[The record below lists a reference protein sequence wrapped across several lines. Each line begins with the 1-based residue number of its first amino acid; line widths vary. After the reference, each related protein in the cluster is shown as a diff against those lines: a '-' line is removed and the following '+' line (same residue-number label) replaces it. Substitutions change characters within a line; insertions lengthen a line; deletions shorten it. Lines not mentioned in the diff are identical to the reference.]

1 MVSTMAG
8 NDKMIQ
14 YRYPQYSISTSGSS
28 LKLLQEI
35 FYKQADLWG
44 PDKVAH
50 TVVPA
55 WYYRKGYVNM

>member
-1 MVSTMAG
+1 
-8 NDKMIQ
+8 MIQ